1 VLAART
7 VLVMDETTGTE
18 GTGVESVLLARARM
32 NAARASLELA
42 ALEYRQQ
49 VAAVVARWRAE
60 GVSLRKSAERLGIS
74 DGALRDLLRPP
85 GASRRGS

>member
-1 VLAART
+1 
-7 VLVMDETTGTE
+7 MDETSE
-18 GTGVESVLLARARM
+18 VRPGVESVLLARARM

-49 VAAVVARWRAE
+49 VATVVGQWRAE
-60 GVSLRKSAERLGIS
+60 GVSLRKAADRLGIS